1 MLVDIG
7 CSGGIDNV
15 WRSFG
20 SRLRA
25 LAIDPNVAEIER
37 LKGVETHPKIRYLA
51 AFARLPADHPFTRRK
66 VEGQGYWGRSP
77 WERLSVVKSLE
88 IMKSGAKLSKTEM
101 LGANLWSEM
110 QLSSE
115 TIVIPMYLND
125 NGIHNVDFL
134 KIDVDGA
141 DFEI

>member
-1 MLVDIG
+1 
-7 CSGGIDNV
+7 
-15 WRSFG
+15 
-20 SRLRA
+20 
-25 LAIDPNVAEIER
+25 
-37 LKGVETHPKIRYLA
+37 
-51 AFARLPADHPFTRRK
+51 
-66 VEGQGYWGRSP
+66 
-77 WERLSVVKSLE
+77 
-88 IMKSGAKLSKTEM
+88 MKSGAKLSKTEM

-141 DFEI
+141 DFEILNSFDVALEELDILGVGIEINYFGPRVIPIIHFIT